1 MIKKNRNTLRIC
13 SRTASLFCGRTV
25 SLICGRTAL
34 FALLLLCTASL
45 KAQTTASQELSLDE
59 CRALA
64 RKNYPEIKQYD
75 LIRQS
80 EQYTISN
87 AGKSYLPQITLSGQA
102 TWQNEVPSFPSALGK
117 MLAQSGMSM
126 SGMDK
131 KQYKVTLEVNQTI
144 WDGGK
149 SSADKKLAQ
158 AESIEQQN
166 SADADLYGIEGR
178 VDDLYF
184 GILLLD
190 KRISQ
195 TNLTAKLLQS
205 NLDKVHS
212 LLKNGVATQS
222 DADAVEAQLLT
233 VNQQITQLESARD
246 SYELMLGVFIGE
258 DVKGRHLL
266 MPDVTNNGDS
276 TNINTLINL
285 VPQRPEQ
292 KMFEAKSNSLA
303 AKEELIKSSTR
314 PKFGLFAQGFYGYP
328 GFDYF
333 QSMMNKNPGW
343 NAIAGVKMVW
353 NFGAYYT
360 RKNDLNKIRTAQQQ
374 VNVQNDVFL
383 FNTKLQTTQENG
395 EITRIK
401 KALYN
406 DDKIVSLRTS
416 VRKAAESKLRNGII
430 DTNDLLGK
438 ITDESDAVTAR
449 SAREIELV
457 KAIYQLKHL
466 VNR

>member
-1 MIKKNRNTLRIC
+1 MNK
-13 SRTASLFCGRTV
+13 
-25 SLICGRTAL
+25 LIP
-34 FALLLLCTASL
+34 FVILLCSFVTAVSPAI
-45 KAQTTASQELSLDE
+45 AQNTHSDILTIEE

-64 RKNYPEIKQYD
+64 GKNYPEIKQYD
-75 LIRQS
+75 LISRS
-80 EQYTISN
+80 RQYTISN
-87 AGKSYLPQITLSGQA
+87 AGKSYLPQVTLFGQA
-102 TWQNEVPSFPSALGK
+102 TWQNEVPSFPSALGN

-131 KQYKVTLEVNQTI
+131 TQYKVALEVNQNI

-158 AESIEQQN
+158 TESIEQQN
-166 SADADLYGIEGR
+166 SADSDLYGVEGR

-195 TNLTAKLLQS
+195 TNLTVQLLKS
-205 NLDKVHS
+205 NLDKMRS
-212 LLKNGVATQS
+212 MLKNGVATQS

-233 VNQQITQLESARD
+233 VNQQVNQLKSARD
-246 SYELMLGVFIGE
+246 SYAVMLEIFIGKEIKGKRLVLPEVTDNE
-258 DVKGRHLL
+258 DSIG
-266 MPDVTNNGDS
+266 
-276 TNINTLINL
+276 INL
-285 VPQRPEQ
+285 LISLAPQRPEQ
-292 KMFEAKSNSLA
+292 KIFEAKSNSLA
-303 AKEELIKSSTR
+303 AKEELVKSSTR

-333 QSMMNKNPGW
+333 QSMVNKNPGW

-383 FNTKLQTTQENG
+383 FNTKLQATQENG
-395 EITRIK
+395 EITRLK
-401 KALYN
+401 KALSD

-416 VRKAAESKLRNGII
+416 VRKAAESKLKNGII

-457 KAIYQLKHL
+457 KAVYQLKHL

>member
-1 MIKKNRNTLRIC
+1 MKN
-13 SRTASLFCGRTV
+13 
-25 SLICGRTAL
+25 LIP
-34 FALLLLCTASL
+34 FVILLCPFVTAVSPAM
-45 KAQTTASQELSLDE
+45 AQDTHSDILTIEE

-64 RKNYPEIKQYD
+64 GKNYPEIKQYD
-75 LIRQS
+75 LISRS
-80 EQYTISN
+80 RQYTISN
-87 AGKSYLPQITLSGQA
+87 AEKSYLPQVTLSWQA
-102 TWQNEVPSFPSALGK
+102 TLQNEVPSFPSELSN

-131 KQYKVTLEVNQTI
+131 IQYKALLEINQNI

-158 AESIEQQN
+158 TESVEQQN
-166 SADADLYGIEGR
+166 SADSDLYGVEGR

-195 TNLTAKLLQS
+195 TNLTVQLLNS
-205 NLDKVHS
+205 NLDKIRS
-212 LLKNGVATQS
+212 MLKNGVATQS

-233 VNQQITQLESARD
+233 VNQQINQLKSARD
-246 SYELMLGVFIGE
+246 SYVAMLEIFIGKKIKGKRLVLPEVTDNE
-258 DVKGRHLL
+258 DG
-266 MPDVTNNGDS
+266 TG
-276 TNINTLINL
+276 INSLISL
-285 VPQRPEQ
+285 TPQRPEQ
-292 KMFEAKSNSLA
+292 KIFEAKSNSLA
-303 AKEELIKSSTR
+303 AKEELVKSSTR
-314 PKFGLFAQGFYGYP
+314 PKFGLFAQGYYGYP

-374 VNVQNDVFL
+374 INVQNDVFL
-383 FNTKLQTTQENG
+383 FNTKLQATQENG
-395 EITRIK
+395 EITRLK
-401 KALYN
+401 KALSD
-406 DDKIVSLRTS
+406 DDKIVTLRTS
-416 VRKAAESKLRNGII
+416 VRKAAESKLKNGII

-457 KAIYQLKHL
+457 KAVYQLKHI

>member
-1 MIKKNRNTLRIC
+1 MNK
-13 SRTASLFCGRTV
+13 
-25 SLICGRTAL
+25 LIA
-34 FALLLLCTASL
+34 FVILLCPLATAFSPAI
-45 KAQTTASQELSLDE
+45 AQETHSDIITIEE

-64 RKNYPEIKQYD
+64 GKNYPEINQYD
-75 LIRQS
+75 LIRLS

-87 AGKSYLPQITLSGQA
+87 AGKSYLPQVTLSGQA
-102 TWQNEVPSFPSALGK
+102 TWQNEVPSFPSALSN
-117 MLAQSGMSM
+117 MLAKSGMSM

-131 KQYKVTLEVNQTI
+131 KQYKATLEVNQTI

-158 AESIEQQN
+158 TESIEQQN
-166 SADADLYGIEGR
+166 SVDANLYGVEGR

-195 TNLTAKLLQS
+195 TNLTVQLLKS
-205 NLDKVHS
+205 NLDKMHS

-246 SYELMLGVFIGE
+246 SYALMLGIFIGKE
-258 DVKGRHLL
+258 IKGKRLIL
-266 MPDVTNNGDS
+266 PDVTNNENCTD
-276 TNINTLINL
+276 INSLMTL

-292 KMFEAKSNSLA
+292 KVFEAKSNSLA

-374 VNVQNDVFL
+374 VNVQNNVFL

-401 KALYN
+401 KALAD
-406 DDKIVSLRTS
+406 DDKIVGLRTS
-416 VRKAAESKLRNGII
+416 VRKAAESKLKNGII

-438 ITDESDAVTAR
+438 ITDESDAVTTR

-457 KAIYQLKHL
+457 KAVYQLKHL